1 MERALVGLELLVS
14 GGDAVED
21 GLRPFR
27 HDQLVLIKKE
37 IFEEMTD
44 RPKQLWAMVGL

>member
-14 GGDAVED
+14 GGHAVED